1 MQQNENQANK
11 AVSKR
16 RTNEEVKEVLG
27 DEGIKAGQ
35 GKKKPA
41 KKAVSKLKEVKEV
54 VVDEGNKT
62 VQDNENPGKKAL
74 PKRRTNKKVNEVV
87 GDECIKSGQEKQNPA
102 KKAVSKRRLNKE
114 NKTDDNHKPAEERDS
129 EESGTVPE
137 ISSLDIDTAPTAQS
151 SPKQPSLSEPEKEN
165 CEIER
170 ICPCPFE
177 CGIEPCEI
185 SLMRHHIYLKHPPEQ
200 DKNDG
205 DTSTTIEEDNI
216 IRKTFMLASKGL
228 LTSYN
233 YNKLMRDNNFQE
245 VVIPGNGYCYISAL
259 LITLAEQGVNKEM
272 AVLAHEVMTE
282 IRNHTRFYRDFE
294 NSSSE
299 QEFLTSCADFFQRG
313 SYSIEVVDV
322 CIGATSNALGVN
334 LNVVQKS
341 QKTVTLTR
349 YDCNRYKSSIN
360 LFLLY
365 VPPSKKGKNLDGHY
379 NCYVNKDYFKQNKAA
394 INSRIVKPIEENQPQ
409 VSAPTS
415 ADNVSQ
421 SSIETSKT

>member
-1 MQQNENQANK
+1 MRRTNK
-11 AVSKR
+11 AVSK
-16 RTNEEVKEVLG
+16 V
-27 DEGIKAGQ
+27 
-35 GKKKPA
+35 
-41 KKAVSKLKEVKEV
+41 KEVKEV
-54 VVDEGNKT
+54 VVVEGNKT
-62 VQDNENPGKKAL
+62 VQHNGNQGKKAMA
-74 PKRRTNKKVNEVV
+74 KRRTNKKVKEVV
-87 GDECIKSGQEKQNPA
+87 GDECIKSGQGKQKPG
-102 KKAVSKRRLNKE
+102 KKAVSKLNQVKEVVVKEGNKSVQENENPGKKAVVKHRLNKD
-114 NKTDDNHKPAEERDS
+114 NKSDANDKPAEERDS
-129 EESGTVPE
+129 DESGTVPE

-151 SPKQPSLSEPEKEN
+151 SPKQPSLSESEKEN
-165 CEIER
+165 CETER

-185 SLMRHHIYLKHPPEQ
+185 RLMRHHINLNHPPEQ
-200 DKNDG
+200 DKKDG
-205 DTSTTIEEDNI
+205 ETSTTIEEDNI
-216 IRKTFMLASKGL
+216 IRKAFMLASKGL
-228 LTSYN
+228 LTVYN
-233 YNKLMRDNNFQE
+233 YHKLMRDNNFQE
-245 VVIPGNGYCYISAL
+245 VVIPGNGYCYMSAL

-282 IRNHTRFYRDFE
+282 IRNHSRFYREFE

-313 SYSIEVVDV
+313 SYSTEVVDV

-334 LNVVQKS
+334 LNVVQKC

-365 VPPSKKGKNLDGHY
+365 VPPSKRGKNLDGHY

-394 INSRIVKPIEENQPQ
+394 INSRIVKPIQENQPQ
-409 VSAPTS
+409 IPATTS